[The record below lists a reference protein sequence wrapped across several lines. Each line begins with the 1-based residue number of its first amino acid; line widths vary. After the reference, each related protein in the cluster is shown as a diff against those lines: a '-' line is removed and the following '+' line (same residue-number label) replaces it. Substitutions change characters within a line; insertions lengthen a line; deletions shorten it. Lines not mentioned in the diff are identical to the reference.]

1 MALWEEEVVEVSG
14 GRVRMTRRLERTWK
28 KQTLSN
34 VLLVYN
40 SLQNLSRVTWY
51 LATLSLLYI
60 NSLSSLMNISSI
72 PVLLSCVFPGAEW
85 PAGEALQLSSPEG
98 GCGHET

>member
-51 LATLSLLYI
+51 LATL
-60 NSLSSLMNISSI
+60 
-72 PVLLSCVFPGAEW
+72 
-85 PAGEALQLSSPEG
+85 
-98 GCGHET
+98 